1 MKRFLFAGLFLCLL
15 TLLSCSRKKSQAQV
29 SSDATQA
36 PIETNDP
43 LSQAEFAERIS
54 SQISELNKGRSILKE
69 ENAMHEEFKE
79 YEVIIEDEDYDKNT
93 DSIQES
99 ELSEEEQAY
108 AAEEERLGTDVLNY
122 LENESNFTSPITQ
135 TDVPVEDSVPDVE
148 TVEKRLVD
156 AYSRLKVMEFESEL
170 FVPSAREDS
179 SVLVH
184 YSNKAAVRL
193 FYDNLYRLTKKEYWK
208 MDSVE
213 NAKITGTE
221 QYSYKEESKKPYEK
235 IITTEESIFVSKL
248 NENGLVTR
256 TEKYSVSKDNASVK
270 KLVQTT
276 TWTYDEKNRI
286 LSEAVKEGQ
295 NTKKQVF
302 TYVKSDAAA
311 KKSEEGDELPPDYEY
326 YENGVLLTKTE
337 YQKKGAYST
346 TIWFDKTTSVRTD
359 YENYVKLREVYY
371 INGVQG
377 RVKNYE

>member
-15 TLLSCSRKKSQAQV
+15 TLLSCSRKKSEAQV
-29 SSDATQA
+29 SS
-36 PIETNDP
+36 ETSQVPAERSEP
-43 LSQAEFAERIS
+43 LSDEEFAERIS
-54 SQISELNKGRSILKE
+54 SQISELNKGRNILRE
-69 ENAMHEEFKE
+69 GSAVE
-79 YEVIIEDEDYDKNT
+79 EVIEPKAGNEEIE
-93 DSIQES
+93 ES
-99 ELSEEEQAY
+99 TLSEEDQAY
-108 AAEEERLGTDVLNY
+108 AAEEERLGTDVLDY

-135 TDVPVEDSVPDVE
+135 TAVPDEDSVPDVE

-170 FVPSAREDS
+170 FVPASNEDS

-184 YSNKAAVRL
+184 YSNKSAVRL

-221 QYSYKEESKKPYEK
+221 QYSYKDESKKPYEK
-235 IITTEESIFVSKL
+235 IISTEESIFVSKL

-256 TEKYSVSKDNASVK
+256 TEKYSVSKENASDK

-286 LSEAVKEGQ
+286 LSETVKEGSG
-295 NTKKQVF
+295 TKKQVF
-302 TYVKSDAAA
+302 NYKKSDAVA
-311 KKSEEGDELPPDYEY
+311 KESEEEDLPPDYEY
-326 YENGVLLTKTE
+326 YENGTLLTKTVYE
-337 YQKKGAYST
+337 QKGVYST

-359 YENYVKLREVYY
+359 YENYVKRREVYY